1 MTFMKI
7 KYDYIICGAGL
18 SGLILA
24 NKIFEDSD
32 FDKKQI
38 LIIEKNL
45 SDPLNKTWCFWEK
58 KNSSWDDYV
67 IKSWDKL
74 LFNSP
79 NFKNETFLSE
89 YSYKMIKSEFF
100 IKSIIQKIRNSK
112 NFEIIEDDVL
122 GFDESKDRVI
132 VKTKSN
138 KYLANQV
145 LNSVV
150 DIEKIKSESSFPFL
164 LQHFLGWTIETE
176 HDFFDDNKATI
187 MDFNIDQNNE
197 TRFFYVLPISRNKAL
212 IEFTIFSKK
221 LLEKKNYDIELK
233 KYLSNLNLF
242 KYDIVEKEFGV
253 IPMTC
258 HPFDNSNTDRILNIG
273 TAGGWTKPSSG
284 YTFKYIDKNTD
295 KLIVSLK
302 NNMSF
307 SKISFKSRHWIYDL
321 ILLDVLF
328 FKNYMGS
335 VLFTKMFSKNSMK
348 KIFSFLDN
356 ESSLIEELKIASSF
370 PKVIFTKSLLR
381 NLGKILKYYL

>member
-1 MTFMKI
+1 MKI

-32 FDKKQI
+32 FDNKQI

-100 IKSIIQKIRNSK
+100 IKSILQKIRNSK
-112 NFEIIEDDVL
+112 NFKIIEDDVL

-197 TRFFYVLPISRNKAL
+197 TRFIYVLPISRYKAL

-302 NNMSF
+302 NNISF

-356 ESSLIEELKIASSF
+356 ESSFIEELKIASSF

-381 NLGKILKYYL
+381 NLGKIFKYYL

>member
-1 MTFMKI
+1 MKI

-32 FDKKQI
+32 FDNKQI

-79 NFKNETFLSE
+79 NFKNEFFLSE

-100 IKSIIQKIRNSK
+100 IQSILQKIRNSK
-112 NFEIIEDDVL
+112 NFKIIEDDVL

-138 KYLANQV
+138 KYLANEV
-145 LNSVV
+145 LNSIV

-221 LLEKKNYDIELK
+221 LLEKKNYDIELN

-242 KYDIVEKEFGV
+242 KYNIVEKEFGV

-258 HPFDNSNTDRILNIG
+258 HPFENSNTDRILNIG

-284 YTFKYIDKNTD
+284 YTFKYVDKNTD

-302 NNMSF
+302 NNVSF

-335 VLFTKMFSKNSMK
+335 VLFTKMFSNNSMK

>member
-100 IKSIIQKIRNSK
+100 IKSILQKIRNSK
-112 NFEIIEDDVL
+112 NFKIIEDDVL

-145 LNSVV
+145 FNSVV
-150 DIEKIKSESSFPFL
+150 DIEKIKSETSFPFL

-176 HDFFDDNKATI
+176 HDFFNDNKATI

>member
-32 FDKKQI
+32 FDNKQI

-100 IKSIIQKIRNSK
+100 IKSILQKIRNSK
-112 NFEIIEDDVL
+112 NFKIIEDDVL

-164 LQHFLGWTIETE
+164 LQHFLGWTIKTE

-258 HPFDNSNTDRILNIG
+258 YPFDNSNSDRILNIG

>member
-1 MTFMKI
+1 MKI

-32 FDKKQI
+32 FDNKQI

-79 NFKNETFLSE
+79 NFKNETFLNE

-100 IKSIIQKIRNSK
+100 IKSILQKIRNSK
-112 NFEIIEDDVL
+112 NFKIIEDDVL